1 MKTNNE
7 FSEFVAWMKT
17 QPDQTMVS
25 AVIIRL
31 WNKFKETNHNP
42 ENSAYDLNEHGG
54 FRK

>member
-7 FSEFVAWMKT
+7 FAEFMAWMKT

-31 WNKFKETNHNP
+31 WDEYRKYNRDP
-42 ENSAYDLNEHGG
+42 EAYD
-54 FRK
+54 